1 MTSPAIVERFD
12 VVEDGRL
19 QRPARW
25 PSLTVEEFGL
35 QGSPEALGSC
45 VVVGVSHGAH
55 GAEDT
60 SLAEALAEGERAY
73 FSYNEVR
80 QPSTSSWEY
89 WPSGKP
95 VITWPGVF
103 DWYWSQDYIHGY
115 DYRG

>member
-1 MTSPAIVERFD
+1 MQQVSGDTWAAYIDEAEVSPTFTMNASYNQSAATGLEYYNSDTIT
-12 VVEDGRL
+12 
-19 QRPARW
+19 
-25 PSLTVEEFGL
+25 LTGN
-35 QGSPEALGSC
+35 
-45 VVVGVSHGAH
+45 
-55 GAEDT
+55 
-60 SLAEALAEGERAY
+60 AY

-89 WPSGKP
+89 WPSGTK